1 MLAPGCT
8 TYHQKWCRPFWCTVH
23 LTLADLPFDFESHT
37 MRCFGIALIS
47 LAACGSTAW
56 SAPADPQQTSEQ
68 QQIIQAQQADDQ
80 IRQPTAEMIH
90 KYQPLH
96 NRYGSISGL
105 RIAMDRMAQLD
116 EARDARAVRYWTL
129 MNLQLPL
136 REPLSEAQ
144 RADLETFIGAF
155 GTSPQT
161 AVARRVLTEN
171 EKVVEAFAAGQLLDK
186 LQLLT
191 TSDVLSAEQLKGLE
205 EIDTKYPNSPAAAI
219 GKQFLRAHYNRQSQE
234 EAKIDGLIPPN
245 KAEQLASRRLGEVRG
260 RLGTRHDKVPFRQAL
275 ADLIEDYPDTLA
287 ARDAA
292 AQLVNVQREIEATIA
307 NSKFIN
313 EYWDAQYPSRTMKP
327 STDNF
332 YHN

>member
-1 MLAPGCT
+1 
-8 TYHQKWCRPFWCTVH
+8 
-23 LTLADLPFDFESHT
+23 
-37 MRCFGIALIS
+37 MRCFGFALIT
-47 LAACGSTAW
+47 LAASTVW
-56 SAPADPQQTSEQ
+56 SAPADPQQTTERQ
-68 QQIIQAQQADDQ
+68 EIIQAQQADDQ

-116 EARDARAVRYWTL
+116 EARDARAARYWNL

-155 GTSPQT
+155 GTSAQT
-161 AVARRVLTEN
+161 SVARRIVTEN
-171 EKVVEAFAAGQLLDK
+171 EKITDAFAAQQMLDK
-186 LQLLT
+186 LQLQT
-191 TSDVLSAEQLKGLE
+191 PSDALSAEQLKGLE
-205 EIDTKYPNSPAAAI
+205 EIDAKYQNTPAATI
-219 GKQFLRAHYNRQSQE
+219 GAQFLRAHYNRQSQE
-234 EAKIDGLIPPN
+234 EVKMDGLVPAS
-245 KAEQLASRRLGEVRG
+245 KSEQLASRRLGEARG
-260 RLGTRHDKVPFRQAL
+260 RLGVRRDKTAFRQAL
-275 ADLIEDYPDTLA
+275 ADIVEDYPDTLA
-287 ARDAA
+287 AKDAA
-292 AQLVNVQREIEATIA
+292 ELLVYVQREIDASIA